1 MPRNLVLIEIS
12 FFLQDELGI
21 SDAEAARIQSE
32 FKGDS
37 SLNDL
42 TVENLAK
49 PLLDEFLNTC
59 DYKVSVG
66 AVTKMY
72 FCWLPG

>member
-1 MPRNLVLIEIS
+1 M
-12 FFLQDELGI
+12 QDDLGI
-21 SDAEAARIQSE
+21 SDAEAARVQAD
-32 FKGDS
+32 FKGDA

-59 DYKVSVG
+59 DYNVSHSRIQ
-66 AVTKMY
+66 
-72 FCWLPG
+72 P

>member
-1 MPRNLVLIEIS
+1 M
-12 FFLQDELGI
+12 QDDLGI
-21 SDAEAARIQSE
+21 SDAEAARVQAD
-32 FKGDS
+32 FKGDA

-59 DYKVSVG
+59 DYNVSHSCIVQ
-66 AVTKMY
+66 
-72 FCWLPG
+72 P